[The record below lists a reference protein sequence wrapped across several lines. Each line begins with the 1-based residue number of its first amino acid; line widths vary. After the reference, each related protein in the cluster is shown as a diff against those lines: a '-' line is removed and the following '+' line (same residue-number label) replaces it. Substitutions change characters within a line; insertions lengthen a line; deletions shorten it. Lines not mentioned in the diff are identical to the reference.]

1 MSEAERD
8 KNQRLVRT
16 KTGGR
21 DGQIAAQRIIT
32 IGGSRIFNGCQL
44 KTN

>member
-8 KNQRLVRT
+8 KNRRLVGT

-21 DGQIAAQRIIT
+21 DGAGQIAAQRIIT
-32 IGGSRIFNGCQL
+32 IGDEDL
-44 KTN
+44 